1 MLKEKTV
8 EFHQA
13 KVEITRVNSLTGESE
28 TFFTY
33 PTIGLDKI
41 KTDRPTGMD
50 WFKAVASDWN
60 TLVKNVA
67 SSRVVADWGIQ
78 SATRRYKAK

>member
-1 MLKEKTV
+1 MLKPITV
-8 EFHQA
+8 EFYQA
-13 KVEITRVNSLTGESE
+13 KVEITRINSVTGESE

-33 PTIGLDKI
+33 PTIGLGKI

-50 WFKAVASDWN
+50 WFKVSVSDWD
-60 TLVKNVA
+60 TPIKKVA

-78 SATRRYKAK
+78 SATRRYKAR

>member
-1 MLKEKTV
+1 MIKPFTV

-13 KVEITRVNSLTGESE
+13 EVEITRINSVTGEKE
-28 TFFTY
+28 TFSTY

-41 KTDRPTGMD
+41 KTEKPTGID
-50 WFKAVASDWN
+50 WFEVVASDWD
-60 TLVKNVA
+60 TPTKKVA

-78 SATRRYKAK
+78 SATR

>member
-1 MLKEKTV
+1 MLKQRTV

-13 KVEITRVNSLTGESE
+13 KVEITRINSVTGESE

-33 PTIGLDKI
+33 PTIGFGYVSKDN
-41 KTDRPTGMD
+41 RPTGLD

-60 TLVKNVA
+60 TSVKNVA

-78 SATRRYKAK
+78 SATRIDA

>member
-1 MLKEKTV
+1 MLKPITV
-8 EFHQA
+8 EFYQA
-13 KVEITRVNSLTGESE
+13 KVEITRINSVTGESE

-33 PTIGLDKI
+33 PTIGLGKV

-50 WFKAVASDWN
+50 WFKVSASDWD
-60 TLVKNVA
+60 TSIKKVA

>member
-1 MLKEKTV
+1 MLKETTV

-13 KVEITRVNSLTGESE
+13 KVEITRINSVTGESE
-28 TFFTY
+28 TFFIY
-33 PTIGLDKI
+33 PTIGLGKI
-41 KTDRPTGMD
+41 KTDRPTGID
-50 WFKAVASDWN
+50 WFKASASDWD
-60 TLVKNVA
+60 TSIKKVA

>member
-1 MLKEKTV
+1 MLKPITV
-8 EFHQA
+8 EFYQA
-13 KVEITRVNSLTGESE
+13 KVEITRINSVTGESE

-33 PTIGLDKI
+33 PTIGLGKV

-50 WFKAVASDWN
+50 WFKVSASDWD
-60 TLVKNVA
+60 TSIKKVA

-78 SATRRYKAK
+78 SATRRYKAR

>member
-1 MLKEKTV
+1 MLKPITV

-13 KVEITRVNSLTGESE
+13 KVEITRINSVTGESE

-33 PTIGLDKI
+33 PTIGFSKVN
-41 KTDRPTGMD
+41 KNTRPTGMD
-50 WFKAVASDWN
+50 WFKASANDWN
-60 TLVKNVA
+60 TSIRKVA

-78 SATRRYKAK
+78 SATR

>member
-13 KVEITRVNSLTGESE
+13 KVEITRVDSLTGESE

-41 KTDRPTGMD
+41 KTDQPTT
-50 WFKAVASDWN
+50 FLRS
-60 TLVKNVA
+60 TLKL
-67 SSRVVADWGIQ
+67 G
-78 SATRRYKAK
+78 